1 MDPQYLTGI
10 DEIDAQHKEIEEV
23 AQAVIEAAAARD
35 KWHIVHYILVRL
47 YELLRFHF
55 AVEES
60 VMRIVSFPEFKEHQ
74 QVHKDI
80 LQTVERMKVA
90 SLDPNACEHDESLM
104 KQFSFLTHIVDHDK
118 RFAEFA
124 AANIT
129 SLRH

>member
-10 DEIDAQHKEIEEV
+10 DEIDVQHKEIEET
-23 AQAVIEAAAARD
+23 AQAVIEAAAAQD

-60 VMRIVSFPEFKEHQ
+60 VMSIVGFPEIKEHR

-80 LQTVERMKVA
+80 LLTVERMKVA
-90 SLDPNACEHDESLM
+90 SLDPKACEHDESLK

-118 RFAEFA
+118 KFADFVI
-124 AANIT
+124 ANIS

>member
-1 MDPQYLTGI
+1 MDPQYITGI
-10 DEIDAQHKEIEEV
+10 DEIDGQHREIEEA
-23 AQAVIEAAAARD
+23 AQAVIDAAAAKD

-60 VMRIVSFPEFKEHQ
+60 VMSIVSFPEVAEHK

-80 LQTVERMKVA
+80 LLTVERMKVA
-90 SLDPNACEHDESLM
+90 SLDPKACEHDESLK

-118 RFAEFA
+118 KFADFVIANFA
-124 AANIT
+124 
-129 SLRH
+129 SQRQ